1 MEHDARKHISKPI
14 EKDSI
19 GKRRCTYIEYQWI
32 CNKPQHPTIILSER
46 ENPIQKNMDAQLKHA
61 TKSDLINK
69 ELKKYMPEQET
80 KTDLQAKKQ
89 LAIRYLLSKS

>member
-1 MEHDARKHISKPI
+1 MKWGNRSASPSKEI
-14 EKDSI
+14 QVKMNEAYI
-19 GKRRCTYIEYQWI
+19 GYQWI